1 MRITLIVNP
10 VAGRRRGARAAA
22 QALGVLAAAGVE
34 VDVRHTAGPGDA
46 ERLSRE
52 AAAEGPDAVVVCGGD
67 GSLSQAVRGLL
78 DTGVPV
84 GLIPAGTG
92 NDFARAAGISREP
105 RVAAAQIVGG
115 RARAVDLLETDGGAV
130 LALNVMGV
138 GFDARVCE
146 RINRRRRVVSGK
158 LAYLPAVARE
168 LISYRPI
175 EVRLR
180 VDDRWWEGHVL
191 LLAVANANSYGAG
204 MKISPRSRIDDGLLD
219 VVVVQALSRVEFIRS
234 FPRVFRGTH
243 LDHPAVVALRGREVE
258 VLTEEPCPVLSD
270 GDLVTMTPL
279 RVHVLP
285 GRCLLWL
292 PGRGRD
298 ADGRMT

>member
-10 VAGRRRGARAAA
+10 VAGRRRGLRAAA
-22 QALGVLAAAGVE
+22 QALPVLSGAGFE
-34 VDVRHTAGPGDA
+34 VDVHHTTGPGDA
-46 ERLSRE
+46 ERLARE
-52 AAAEGPDAVVVCGGD
+52 AAADRPDAVVVCGGD

-92 NDFARAAGISREP
+92 NDFARAVGISREP
-105 RVAAAQIVGG
+105 RLAAAQLVGG
-115 RARAVDLLETDGGAV
+115 RPAPVDLLETECGGV
-130 LALNVMGV
+130 VALNVMGV

-146 RINRRRRVVSGK
+146 RINRRRRIVSGK

-168 LISYRPI
+168 LIAYRPI

-180 VDDRWWEGHVL
+180 VDDRHWEGRIL
-191 LLAVANANSYGAG
+191 LLAVANAKSYGAG
-204 MKISPRSRIDDGLLD
+204 MMISPLSRIDDGLLD

-243 LDHPAVVALRGREVE
+243 LDHPAVLALRGREVE

-270 GDLVTMTPL
+270 GDLMTVTPL

-285 GRCLLWL
+285 GRSLLWL
-292 PGRGRD
+292 PGPK
-298 ADGRMT
+298 A